1 MYPDRRS
8 WYICAIVPWSG
19 YITARDQSMVELSGV
34 RWSTEGEKNTAS
46 KTPPGF
52 GDDYN
57 KSPQRKHEDLTGLK
71 LKSNSFQSYPWRET
85 AASGGKRC
93 G

>member
-1 MYPDRRS
+1 MALTKIKCIPTVDRDTFVPLYP
-8 WYICAIVPWSG
+8 
-19 YITARDQSMVELSGV
+19 ARDTLQHVHDQSMVELSGV

-57 KSPQRKHEDLTGLK
+57 KSPKHANMK
-71 LKSNSFQSYPWRET
+71 N
-85 AASGGKRC
+85 
-93 G
+93 

>member
-8 WYICAIVPWSG
+8 WYICAIVPCSG

-46 KTPPGF
+46 KTLSGF

-57 KSPQRKHEDLTGLK
+57 KSPQRKHV
-71 LKSNSFQSYPWRET
+71 SS
-85 AASGGKRC
+85 
-93 G
+93 

>member
-1 MYPDRRS
+1 MGVPPPPG
-8 WYICAIVPWSG
+8 IVPCSG

-34 RWSTEGEKNTAS
+34 RSSTDSGEKNTAS
-46 KTPPGF
+46 KTLSGF

-71 LKSNSFQSYPWRET
+71 LKSNSFQSYP
-85 AASGGKRC
+85 
-93 G
+93 

>member
-8 WYICAIVPWSG
+8 WYICAIVPCSG

-34 RWSTEGEKNTAS
+34 RWSTDSGEKNTAS
-46 KTPPGF
+46 KTLSGF

-71 LKSNSFQSYPWRET
+71 LKSNSTDNIWRI
-85 AASGGKRC
+85 KYVFL
-93 G
+93 